1 MKKINGTFFEFYHH
15 NCIGGKYWNDQCREY
30 TEEQWEAKVDE
41 IAALGMQY
49 IVLMESS
56 LVYADH
62 AESYFETDIFPA
74 APMKTKNPIGA
85 LMRAAER
92 NGLKVFMSCGFY
104 GVWDHPYENMTSQ
117 EVKARAFKAMKQL
130 YEQYGDNKAFY
141 GWYLPDET
149 EIGPYFH
156 EDFIQYVNEYAQYGR
171 SFRKD
176 LKILIAPYGTRF
188 AQTDEHYIEQ
198 LKRLDCDIVA
208 YQDEVGVEK
217 STSEETK
224 EYFKNLNR
232 AHKLAGKSAI
242 WADMETFQ
250 CEGTVYHSPMVGADA
265 ERIKRQMES
274 ISDYVDEIIIYMYQ
288 GTMNPPDTKALCGHP
303 STVKLYTDLFLKD

>member
-15 NCIGGKYWNDQCREY
+15 NLASGGNWNSQCREF

-41 IAALGMQY
+41 IAALGMKY

-56 LVYADH
+56 LVYDKS
-62 AESYFETDIFPA
+62 AESYFETDIYPA
-74 APMKTKNPIGA
+74 APMKTKNPISA

-104 GVWDHPYENMTSQ
+104 GIWYHTRENMTS
-117 EVKARAFKAMKQL
+117 EAVKERAFKAMKQL
-130 YEQYGDNKAFY
+130 YELYGDNKAFY

-149 EIGPYFH
+149 EINPYFD
-156 EDFIQYVNEYAQYGR
+156 EDFIKYVNEYAEYGR
-171 SFRKD
+171 SFNKD

-188 AQTDEHYIEQ
+188 ACTDEHYIEQ
-198 LKRLDCDIVA
+198 LKRLDCDIIA

-217 STSEETK
+217 STTEETRG
-224 EYFKNLNR
+224 YFEKLNQ
-232 AHKLAGKSAI
+232 AHKKAGKSAI

-250 CEGTVYHSPMVGADA
+250 CEGKVYFSNLIAADS
-265 ERIKRQMES
+265 ERVKKQMES

-288 GTMNPPDTKALCGHP
+288 GTMNPPDTKAMCGHP
-303 STVKLYTDLFLKD
+303 STVNLYTDLFLSK